1 MQENNCNCSILY
13 SAVVVAVTNFRKL
26 QACPHKKI
34 VYHSERGKKHS
45 ILCGS
50 SFEKSDSETVDLQVL
65 EKIIKLDLPSD
76 YVFNV
81 FYAFTT
87 KYIPRETRQGSQ
99 IYDLFRLIVQYHDP
113 QLKYVILC

>member
-1 MQENNCNCSILY
+1 MTILREEKAY
-13 SAVVVAVTNFRKL
+13 LFLPRK
-26 QACPHKKI
+26 Q
-34 VYHSERGKKHS
+34 YS

-50 SFEKSDSETVDLQVL
+50 SFGKSDSEATDLQVL

-113 QLKYVILC
+113 QLKYATLCQFSYSGT